1 MSKKTMSKKTMSK
14 RTTSKR
20 TASKKT
26 KAHKKAKHHPS
37 SQQSS
42 NQLSQQDVEQVAPYA
57 LTPEQGATLF
67 DDARSRLVEVFH
79 ALDIHP
85 DAQARLMQPSL
96 SLQVSVPVRMD
107 DGSLNAFP
115 AWRVQYDTSLGP
127 AKGGVRFHPDVNQ
140 HEVTTLSFWMAVKC
154 AVVGLPYG
162 GGKGGVQVDA
172 KALSSL
178 ERERLARGYIRAIA
192 DVMGPDRDIPA
203 PDVNTDATVM
213 GWMIDEYEHIVRA
226 KAPAAITGKPLP
238 LGGSPGRVAATGRG
252 ALTVLDLWAQREE
265 RTPEETTV
273 AVQGFGNAAYHF
285 ARLASARGYRIVAV
299 SDSSGA
305 LYSADGLD
313 IEKVKADKDQHGKLA
328 NSHEGKPLTGEELLA
343 LEVDVLALA
352 ALENQI
358 HIDNVDNVQAG
369 AILEIANGPLTSSA
383 DEALAKRE
391 VPVLPDVLANTGG
404 VIVSY
409 FEWLQNRAG
418 EKWAE
423 EHVNERL
430 DAMLKEEAEKVLT
443 RADAEGITY
452 RQAAYRQGIERIAEA
467 IMARGNC
474 QDGR

>member
-1 MSKKTMSKKTMSK
+1 MANRKK
-14 RTTSKR
+14 TTSKKPKKPAKQKTTQKQAEK
-20 TASKKT
+20 TA
-26 KAHKKAKHHPS
+26 P
-37 SQQSS
+37 Q
-42 NQLSQQDVEQVAPYA
+42 A
-57 LTPEQGATLF
+57 LTPENGATLF
-67 DDARSRLVEVFH
+67 EDARSRLEDVFK
-79 ALDIHP
+79 ALDIHS
-85 DAQARLMQPSL
+85 DAQARLMQPSR
-96 SLQVSVPVRMD
+96 SLQVSIPVRMD
-107 DGSLNAFP
+107 DGSLKAFP

-172 KALSSL
+172 KELSSL

-192 DVMGPDRDIPA
+192 DIMGPDRDIPA

-226 KAPAAITGKPLP
+226 KVPAAITGKPLP

-252 ALTVLDLWAQREE
+252 ALKVLELWAEREE
-265 RTPEETTV
+265 RKPEETTV

-285 ARLASARGYRIVAV
+285 ARLASERGYRIVAV

-305 LYSADGLD
+305 RYSADGLD
-313 IEKVKADKDQHGKLA
+313 IDKVKEDKTKLGKLVD
-328 NSHEGKPLTGEELLA
+328 SSIGKSLKSEELLA

-358 HIDNVDNVQAG
+358 HCDNVDNVQAG
-369 AILEIANGPLTSSA
+369 AILEIANGPLSSDA
-383 DEALAKRE
+383 DEALAKLE

-418 EKWAE
+418 EKWKE
-423 EHVNERL
+423 DQVNERL
-430 DAMLKEEAEKVLT
+430 DALLNDEASKVLT
-443 RADAEGITY
+443 RADEEGITY

-474 QDGR
+474 QDCR

>member
-1 MSKKTMSKKTMSK
+1 MGSGK
-14 RTTSKR
+14 
-20 TASKKT
+20 SKKT
-26 KAHKKAKHHPS
+26 KVKNK
-37 SQQSS
+37 QSPA
-42 NQLSQQDVEQVAPYA
+42 NQPQAQKTAPQA
-57 LTPEQGATLF
+57 LTAESGAALF
-67 DDARSRLVEVFH
+67 EDARSRLDNVFK
-79 ALDIHP
+79 ALGTHP

-96 SLQVSVPVRMD
+96 SLQVSVPIRLD
-107 DGSLNAFP
+107 DGSLKAFP

-127 AKGGVRFHPDVNQ
+127 AKGGVRFHPAVNQ

-172 KALSSL
+172 KSLSAL

-226 KAPAAITGKPLP
+226 HAPAAITGKPLS

-252 ALTVLDLWAQREE
+252 ALKVLDLWAEREE
-265 RTPEETTV
+265 RKPDETII

-285 ARLASARGYRIVAV
+285 ARLASERGYRIVAL

-305 LYSADGLD
+305 IYNADGID
-313 IEKVKADKDQHGKLA
+313 IGAAYKDKTRYGKLSESQAGKHIDKD
-328 NSHEGKPLTGEELLA
+328 ELLT
-343 LEVDVLALA
+343 LEVDVLTLA

-358 HIDNVDNVQAG
+358 HADNVGQVQAG
-369 AILEIANGPLTSSA
+369 AVLEIANGPLTSEA
-383 DEALAKRE
+383 DDELARRD

-418 EKWAE
+418 ETWEEDEVNRRLGALLDVEAGHVLSRAE
-423 EHVNERL
+423 E
-430 DAMLKEEAEKVLT
+430 
-443 RADAEGITY
+443 EGITY
-452 RQAAYRQGIERIAEA
+452 RQAAYRHGIERIADA

-474 QDGR
+474 LDGR

>member
-1 MSKKTMSKKTMSK
+1 MFE
-14 RTTSKR
+14 
-20 TASKKT
+20 
-26 KAHKKAKHHPS
+26 
-37 SQQSS
+37 
-42 NQLSQQDVEQVAPYA
+42 N
-57 LTPEQGATLF
+57 
-67 DDARSRLVEVFH
+67 ARSRLESVFE

-107 DGSLNAFP
+107 DGSLKAFP

-127 AKGGVRFHPDVNQ
+127 AKGGVRFHLDVNQ

-154 AVVGLPYG
+154 AVVNLPYG

-192 DVMGPDRDIPA
+192 DIMGPDRDIPA

-226 KAPAAITGKPLP
+226 QAPAAITGKPLS
-238 LGGSPGRVAATGRG
+238 LGGSPGRVEATGRG
-252 ALTVLDLWAQREE
+252 ALKVLDLWADREE

-285 ARLASARGYRIVAV
+285 ARLASERGYKIVAL

-305 LYSADGLD
+305 IYSADGLD
-313 IEKVKADKDQHGKLA
+313 VDAVKQDKNKHGSLSK
-328 NSHEGKPLTGEELLA
+328 SKQGKPLAGDKLLS

-358 HIDNVDNVQAG
+358 HCNNVDDVQAG
-369 AILEIANGPLTSSA
+369 AILEIANGPLTCDA
-383 DEALAKRE
+383 DTALAKRE
-391 VPVLPDVLANTGG
+391 IPVLPDVLVNTGG

-409 FEWLQNRAG
+409 FEWLQNRVG
-418 EKWAE
+418 EKWCE
-423 EHVNERL
+423 EEVNKRL
-430 DAMLKEEAEKVLT
+430 DNLLGKEALSVLVRAEKEQV
-443 RADAEGITY
+443 TY

-474 QDGR
+474 QDCR

>member
-1 MSKKTMSKKTMSK
+1 MGSAKSKKQKS
-14 RTTSKR
+14 
-20 TASKKT
+20 
-26 KAHKKAKHHPS
+26 KAKKS
-37 SQQSS
+37 SAKMSATNAPQQ
-42 NQLSQQDVEQVAPYA
+42 
-57 LTPEQGATLF
+57 LTPETGAALF
-67 DDARSRLVEVFH
+67 EDARSRLEAVFN
-79 ALDIHP
+79 ALAIHP

-107 DGSLNAFP
+107 DGSLKAFP

-192 DVMGPDRDIPA
+192 DIMGPDRDIPA

-213 GWMIDEYEHIVRA
+213 GWMIDEYEHILRA
-226 KAPAAITGKPLP
+226 QAPAAITGKPLS
-238 LGGSPGRVAATGRG
+238 LGGSPGRVEATGRG
-252 ALTVLDLWAQREE
+252 ALTVLDLWAEREE
-265 RTPEETTV
+265 RKPEETTL

-285 ARLASARGYRIVAV
+285 ARLASQRGYRVVAV

-305 LYSADGLD
+305 IYNADGID
-313 IEKVKADKDQHGKLA
+313 VDAAKKDKTQQGKLA
-328 NSHEGKPLTGEELLA
+328 KSQQGKALSGDDLLA
-343 LEVDVLALA
+343 LEVDVLVLA
-352 ALENQI
+352 ALENQL
-358 HIDNVDNVQAG
+358 HSDNVGDVKAG
-369 AILEIANGPLTSSA
+369 AVLEIANGPLTSDA
-383 DEALAKRE
+383 DAALEKRG

-409 FEWLQNRAG
+409 FEWLQNRSG
-418 EKWAE
+418 EKWQEEEVNQRLKRRLSDEANRVLVRAE
-423 EHVNERL
+423 EER
-430 DAMLKEEAEKVLT
+430 V
-443 RADAEGITY
+443 TY

-474 QDGR
+474 QDCR

>member
-1 MSKKTMSKKTMSK
+1 MAKAKKHKTK
-14 RTTSKR
+14 HKTSK
-20 TASKKT
+20 
-26 KAHKKAKHHPS
+26 AHQPQAE
-37 SQQSS
+37 QQ
-42 NQLSQQDVEQVAPYA
+42 APQA
-57 LTPEQGATLF
+57 LTPDTGAALF
-67 DDARSRLVEVFH
+67 EDARSRLESVFE

-107 DGSLNAFP
+107 DGSLKAFP

-127 AKGGVRFHPDVNQ
+127 AKGGVRFHLDVNQ

-154 AVVGLPYG
+154 AVVNLPYG

-192 DVMGPDRDIPA
+192 DIMGPDRDIPA

-226 KAPAAITGKPLP
+226 QAPAAITGKPLS
-238 LGGSPGRVAATGRG
+238 LGGSPGRVEATGRG
-252 ALTVLDLWAQREE
+252 ALKVLDLWADREE

-285 ARLASARGYRIVAV
+285 ARLASERGYKIVAL

-305 LYSADGLD
+305 IYSADGLD
-313 IEKVKADKDQHGKLA
+313 VDAVKQDKNKHGSLSK
-328 NSHEGKPLTGEELLA
+328 SKQGKPLAGDKLLS

-358 HIDNVDNVQAG
+358 HCNNVDDVQAG
-369 AILEIANGPLTSSA
+369 AILEIANGPLTCDA
-383 DEALAKRE
+383 DTALAKRE
-391 VPVLPDVLANTGG
+391 IPVLPDVLVNTGG

-409 FEWLQNRAG
+409 FEWLQNRVG
-418 EKWAE
+418 EKWCE
-423 EHVNERL
+423 EEVNKRL
-430 DAMLKEEAEKVLT
+430 DNLLGKEAMSVLARAEKEQV
-443 RADAEGITY
+443 TY

-474 QDGR
+474 QDCR

>member
-1 MSKKTMSKKTMSK
+1 MGSRKSKKK
-14 RTTSKR
+14 TSK
-20 TASKKT
+20 T
-26 KAHKKAKHHPS
+26 HKS
-37 SQQSS
+37 SAITSANHAPQQ
-42 NQLSQQDVEQVAPYA
+42 
-57 LTPEQGATLF
+57 LTPETGAALF
-67 DDARSRLVEVFH
+67 EDARSRLETVFK
-79 ALDIHP
+79 ALEIHS

-107 DGSLNAFP
+107 DGSLKAFP

-192 DVMGPDRDIPA
+192 DIMGPDRDIPA

-213 GWMIDEYEHIVRA
+213 GWMIDEYEQIRRA
-226 KAPAAITGKPLP
+226 QAPAAITGKPLS
-238 LGGSPGRVAATGRG
+238 LGGSPGRVEATGRG
-252 ALTVLDLWAQREE
+252 ALTVLDLWAEREE
-265 RTPEETTV
+265 RTPEETTL
-273 AVQGFGNAAYHF
+273 AVQGFGNAAFHF
-285 ARLASARGYRIVAV
+285 ARLASQRGYKVVAV

-305 LYSADGLD
+305 IYHADGLD
-313 IEKVKADKDQHGKLA
+313 IDAAKEDKQQHGKL
-328 NSHEGKPLTGEELLA
+328 SKSQQGKAMSGDELLG
-343 LEVDVLALA
+343 LEVDVLVLA
-352 ALENQI
+352 ALENQL
-358 HIDNVDNVQAG
+358 HRDNVDEVKAG
-369 AILEIANGPLTSSA
+369 AVLEIANGPLTSEA
-383 DEALAKRE
+383 DTALEKRNI
-391 VPVLPDVLANTGG
+391 PVLPDVLANTGG

-418 EKWAE
+418 EKWHE
-423 EHVNERL
+423 SEVNQRL
-430 DAMLKEEAEKVLT
+430 DDRLGDEAKRVLLRAEKEQV
-443 RADAEGITY
+443 TY

-474 QDGR
+474 QDCR

>member
-1 MSKKTMSKKTMSK
+1 M
-14 RTTSKR
+14 
-20 TASKKT
+20 
-26 KAHKKAKHHPS
+26 
-37 SQQSS
+37 
-42 NQLSQQDVEQVAPYA
+42 
-57 LTPEQGATLF
+57 
-67 DDARSRLVEVFH
+67 
-79 ALDIHP
+79 
-85 DAQARLMQPSL
+85 
-96 SLQVSVPVRMD
+96 
-107 DGSLNAFP
+107 
-115 AWRVQYDTSLGP
+115 
-127 AKGGVRFHPDVNQ
+127 RFHPDVNQ

-192 DVMGPDRDIPA
+192 DIMGPDRDIPA

-226 KAPAAITGKPLP
+226 KMPAAITGKPLP

-252 ALTVLDLWAQREE
+252 ALKVLDLWAERAE

-273 AVQGFGNAAYHF
+273 VVQGFGNAAYHF
-285 ARLASARGYRIVAV
+285 ATLASERGYRIVAV

-305 LYSADGLD
+305 CYNAEGLD
-313 IEKVKADKDQHGKLA
+313 IDAVKKAKSKSGKVPDSQAGKAISGDA
-328 NSHEGKPLTGEELLA
+328 LLA

-358 HIDNVDNVQAG
+358 HSDNVDDVKAG
-369 AILEIANGPLTSSA
+369 AILEIANGPLTSDA
-383 DEALAKRE
+383 DQVLAKRD

-418 EKWAE
+418 EKWREAQ
-423 EHVNERL
+423 VNERL
-430 DAMLKEEAEKVLT
+430 DALLSEEAGKVL
-443 RADAEGITY
+443 ALAEKSNIPY
-452 RQAAYRQGIERIAEA
+452 RQAAYRQGIERIAAA

-474 QDGR
+474 QDCR

>member
-1 MSKKTMSKKTMSK
+1 MGSRKSKKK
-14 RTTSKR
+14 TSK
-20 TASKKT
+20 T
-26 KAHKKAKHHPS
+26 HKS
-37 SQQSS
+37 SAITSANHAPQQ
-42 NQLSQQDVEQVAPYA
+42 
-57 LTPEQGATLF
+57 LTPETGAALF
-67 DDARSRLVEVFH
+67 EDARSRLETVFK
-79 ALDIHP
+79 ALEIHP

-107 DGSLNAFP
+107 DGSLKAFP

-192 DVMGPDRDIPA
+192 DIMGPDRDIPA

-213 GWMIDEYEHIVRA
+213 GWMIDEYEQIRRA
-226 KAPAAITGKPLP
+226 QAPAAITGKPLS
-238 LGGSPGRVAATGRG
+238 LGGSPGRVEATGRG
-252 ALTVLDLWAQREE
+252 ALTVLDLWAEREE
-265 RTPEETTV
+265 RTPEETTL
-273 AVQGFGNAAYHF
+273 AVQGFGNAAFHF
-285 ARLASARGYRIVAV
+285 ARLASQRGYKVVAV

-305 LYSADGLD
+305 IYHADGLD
-313 IEKVKADKDQHGKLA
+313 IDAAKEDKQQHGKL
-328 NSHEGKPLTGEELLA
+328 SKSQQGKAMSGDELLG
-343 LEVDVLALA
+343 LEVDVLVLA
-352 ALENQI
+352 ALENQL
-358 HIDNVDNVQAG
+358 HRDTVDEVKAG
-369 AILEIANGPLTSSA
+369 AVLEIANGPLTSEA
-383 DEALAKRE
+383 DTALEKRNI
-391 VPVLPDVLANTGG
+391 PVLPDVLANTGG

-418 EKWAE
+418 EKWHE
-423 EHVNERL
+423 SEVNQRL
-430 DAMLKEEAEKVLT
+430 DDRLGDEAKRVLLRAEKEQV
-443 RADAEGITY
+443 TY

-474 QDGR
+474 QDCR

>member
-1 MSKKTMSKKTMSK
+1 MGSRKSKKK
-14 RTTSKR
+14 TSK
-20 TASKKT
+20 T
-26 KAHKKAKHHPS
+26 HKS
-37 SQQSS
+37 SAITSANHAPQQ
-42 NQLSQQDVEQVAPYA
+42 
-57 LTPEQGATLF
+57 LTPETGAALF
-67 DDARSRLVEVFH
+67 EDARSRLETVFE
-79 ALDIHP
+79 ALEIHP

-107 DGSLNAFP
+107 DGSLKAFP

-192 DVMGPDRDIPA
+192 DIMGPDRDIPA

-213 GWMIDEYEHIVRA
+213 GWMIDEYEQIRRA
-226 KAPAAITGKPLP
+226 QAPAAITGKPLS
-238 LGGSPGRVAATGRG
+238 LGGSPGRVEATGRG
-252 ALTVLDLWAQREE
+252 ALTVLDLWAEREE
-265 RTPEETTV
+265 RTPEETTL
-273 AVQGFGNAAYHF
+273 AVQGFGNAAFHF
-285 ARLASARGYRIVAV
+285 ARLASQRGYKVVAV

-305 LYSADGLD
+305 IYHADGLD
-313 IEKVKADKDQHGKLA
+313 IDAAKEDKQQHGKL
-328 NSHEGKPLTGEELLA
+328 SKSQQGKAMSGDELLG
-343 LEVDVLALA
+343 LEVDVLVLA
-352 ALENQI
+352 ALENQL
-358 HIDNVDNVQAG
+358 HRDNVDEVKAG
-369 AILEIANGPLTSSA
+369 AVLEIANGPLTSEA
-383 DEALAKRE
+383 DTALEKRNI
-391 VPVLPDVLANTGG
+391 PVLPDVLANTGG

-418 EKWAE
+418 EKWHE
-423 EHVNERL
+423 SEVNQRL
-430 DAMLKEEAEKVLT
+430 DDRLGDEAKRVLLRAEKEQV
-443 RADAEGITY
+443 TY

-474 QDGR
+474 QDCR

>member
-1 MSKKTMSKKTMSK
+1 MGSAKSKKQKS
-14 RTTSKR
+14 
-20 TASKKT
+20 
-26 KAHKKAKHHPS
+26 KAKKS
-37 SQQSS
+37 SAKMSATNAPQQ
-42 NQLSQQDVEQVAPYA
+42 
-57 LTPEQGATLF
+57 LTPETGAALF
-67 DDARSRLVEVFH
+67 EDARSRLEAVFSTL
-79 ALDIHP
+79 AIHP

-107 DGSLNAFP
+107 DGSLKAFP

-127 AKGGVRFHPDVNQ
+127 AKGGVRFHPGVNQ

-192 DVMGPDRDIPA
+192 DIMGPDRDIPA

-213 GWMIDEYEHIVRA
+213 GWMIDEYEHILRA
-226 KAPAAITGKPLP
+226 QAPAAITGKPLS
-238 LGGSPGRVAATGRG
+238 LGGSPGRVEATGRG
-252 ALTVLDLWAQREE
+252 ALTVLDLWAEREE
-265 RTPEETTV
+265 RKPEETTL

-285 ARLASARGYRIVAV
+285 ARLASQRGYRVVAV

-305 LYSADGLD
+305 IYNADGID
-313 IEKVKADKDQHGKLA
+313 VDAAKKDKTQQGKLA
-328 NSHEGKPLTGEELLA
+328 KSQQGKALSGDDLLA
-343 LEVDVLALA
+343 LEVDVLVLA
-352 ALENQI
+352 ALENQL
-358 HIDNVDNVQAG
+358 HSDNVGDVKAG
-369 AILEIANGPLTSSA
+369 AVLEIANGPLTSDA
-383 DEALAKRE
+383 DAALEKRG

-409 FEWLQNRAG
+409 FEWLQNRSG
-418 EKWAE
+418 EKWQEEEVNLRLKRRLSDEANRVLVRAE
-423 EHVNERL
+423 EER
-430 DAMLKEEAEKVLT
+430 V
-443 RADAEGITY
+443 TY

-474 QDGR
+474 QDCR

>member
-1 MSKKTMSKKTMSK
+1 MGSAKSKKQKS
-14 RTTSKR
+14 
-20 TASKKT
+20 
-26 KAHKKAKHHPS
+26 KAKKS
-37 SQQSS
+37 SAKMSATNAPQQ
-42 NQLSQQDVEQVAPYA
+42 
-57 LTPEQGATLF
+57 LTPETGAALF
-67 DDARSRLVEVFH
+67 EDARSRLEAVFS
-79 ALDIHP
+79 ALAIHP

-107 DGSLNAFP
+107 DGSLKAFP

-127 AKGGVRFHPDVNQ
+127 AKGGVRFHPGVNQ

-192 DVMGPDRDIPA
+192 DIMGPDRDIPA

-213 GWMIDEYEHIVRA
+213 GWMIDEYEHILRA
-226 KAPAAITGKPLP
+226 QAPAAITGKPLS
-238 LGGSPGRVAATGRG
+238 LGGSPGRVEATGRG
-252 ALTVLDLWAQREE
+252 ALTVLDLWAEREE
-265 RTPEETTV
+265 RKPEETTL

-285 ARLASARGYRIVAV
+285 ARLASQRGYRVVAV

-305 LYSADGLD
+305 IYNADGID
-313 IEKVKADKDQHGKLA
+313 VDAAKKDKTQQGKLA
-328 NSHEGKPLTGEELLA
+328 KSQQGKALSGDDLLA

-352 ALENQI
+352 ALENQL
-358 HIDNVDNVQAG
+358 HSDNVGDVKAG
-369 AILEIANGPLTSSA
+369 AVLEIANGPLTSDA
-383 DEALAKRE
+383 DAALEKRG

-409 FEWLQNRAG
+409 FEWLQNRSG
-418 EKWAE
+418 EKWQEEEVNQRLKRRLSDEANRVLVRAE
-423 EHVNERL
+423 EER
-430 DAMLKEEAEKVLT
+430 V
-443 RADAEGITY
+443 TY

-474 QDGR
+474 QDCR

>member
-1 MSKKTMSKKTMSK
+1 MF
-14 RTTSKR
+14 
-20 TASKKT
+20 
-26 KAHKKAKHHPS
+26 
-37 SQQSS
+37 
-42 NQLSQQDVEQVAPYA
+42 E
-57 LTPEQGATLF
+57 
-67 DDARSRLVEVFH
+67 DARSRLESVFE

-107 DGSLNAFP
+107 DGSLKAFP

-127 AKGGVRFHPDVNQ
+127 AKGGVRFHLDVNQ

-154 AVVGLPYG
+154 AVVNLPYG

-192 DVMGPDRDIPA
+192 DIMGPDRDIPA

-226 KAPAAITGKPLP
+226 QAPAAITGKPLS
-238 LGGSPGRVAATGRG
+238 LGGSPGRVEATGRG
-252 ALTVLDLWAQREE
+252 ALKVLDLWADREE

-285 ARLASARGYRIVAV
+285 ARLASERGYKIVAL

-305 LYSADGLD
+305 IYSADGLD
-313 IEKVKADKDQHGKLA
+313 VDAVKQDKNKHGSLSK
-328 NSHEGKPLTGEELLA
+328 SKQGKPLAGDKLLS

-358 HIDNVDNVQAG
+358 HCNNVDDVQAG
-369 AILEIANGPLTSSA
+369 AILEIANGPLTCDA
-383 DEALAKRE
+383 DTALAKRE
-391 VPVLPDVLANTGG
+391 IPVLPDVLVNTGG

-409 FEWLQNRAG
+409 FEWLQNRVG
-418 EKWAE
+418 EKWCE
-423 EHVNERL
+423 EEVNKRL
-430 DAMLKEEAEKVLT
+430 DNLLGKEAMSVLARAEKEQV
-443 RADAEGITY
+443 TY

-474 QDGR
+474 QDCR

>member
-1 MSKKTMSKKTMSK
+1 MANRKK
-14 RTTSKR
+14 TTSKKPKN
-20 TASKKT
+20 TAKQKT
-26 KAHKKAKHHPS
+26 TQKQAEKT
-37 SQQSS
+37 
-42 NQLSQQDVEQVAPYA
+42 APQA
-57 LTPEQGATLF
+57 LTPENGATLF
-67 DDARSRLVEVFH
+67 EDARSRLEDVFK
-79 ALDIHP
+79 ALDIHS
-85 DAQARLMQPSL
+85 DAQARLMQPSR
-96 SLQVSVPVRMD
+96 SLQVSIPVRMD
-107 DGSLNAFP
+107 DGSLKAFP

-172 KALSSL
+172 KELSSL

-192 DVMGPDRDIPA
+192 DIMGPDRDIPA

-226 KAPAAITGKPLP
+226 KVPAAITGKPLP

-252 ALTVLDLWAQREE
+252 ALKVLELWAEREE
-265 RTPEETTV
+265 RKPEETTV

-285 ARLASARGYRIVAV
+285 ARLASERGYRIVAV
-299 SDSSGA
+299 SDSSGVR
-305 LYSADGLD
+305 YSADGLD
-313 IEKVKADKDQHGKLA
+313 IDKVKEDKTKLGKLVD
-328 NSHEGKPLTGEELLA
+328 SSIGKSLKSEELLA

-358 HIDNVDNVQAG
+358 HCDNVDNVQAG
-369 AILEIANGPLTSSA
+369 AILEIANGPLSSDA

-418 EKWAE
+418 EKWKE
-423 EHVNERL
+423 DQVNERL
-430 DAMLKEEAEKVLT
+430 DALLNEEASKVLT
-443 RADAEGITY
+443 RADEEGITY

-474 QDGR
+474 QDCR

>member
-1 MSKKTMSKKTMSK
+1 MGSRKSKKK
-14 RTTSKR
+14 TSK
-20 TASKKT
+20 T
-26 KAHKKAKHHPS
+26 HKS
-37 SQQSS
+37 SAITSANHAPQQ
-42 NQLSQQDVEQVAPYA
+42 
-57 LTPEQGATLF
+57 LTPETGAALF
-67 DDARSRLVEVFH
+67 EDARSRLETVFK
-79 ALDIHP
+79 ALEIHP

-107 DGSLNAFP
+107 DGSLKAFP

-192 DVMGPDRDIPA
+192 DIMGPDRDIPA

-213 GWMIDEYEHIVRA
+213 GWMIDEYEQIRRA
-226 KAPAAITGKPLP
+226 QAPAAITGKPLS
-238 LGGSPGRVAATGRG
+238 LGGSPGRVEATGRG
-252 ALTVLDLWAQREE
+252 ALTVLDLWAEREE
-265 RTPEETTV
+265 RTPEETTL
-273 AVQGFGNAAYHF
+273 AVQGFGNAAFHF
-285 ARLASARGYRIVAV
+285 ARLASQRGYKVVAV

-305 LYSADGLD
+305 IYHADGLD
-313 IEKVKADKDQHGKLA
+313 IDAAKEDKQQHGKL
-328 NSHEGKPLTGEELLA
+328 SKSQQGKAMSGDELLG
-343 LEVDVLALA
+343 LEVDVLVLA
-352 ALENQI
+352 ALENQL
-358 HIDNVDNVQAG
+358 HRDNVDEVKAG
-369 AILEIANGPLTSSA
+369 AVLEIANGPLTSEA
-383 DEALAKRE
+383 DTALEKRDI
-391 VPVLPDVLANTGG
+391 PVLPDVLANTGG

-418 EKWAE
+418 EKWHE
-423 EHVNERL
+423 SEVNQRL
-430 DAMLKEEAEKVLT
+430 DDRLGDEAKRVLLRAEKEQV
-443 RADAEGITY
+443 TY

-474 QDGR
+474 QDCR

>member
-1 MSKKTMSKKTMSK
+1 MG
-14 RTTSKR
+14 
-20 TASKKT
+20 KT
-26 KAHKKAKHHPS
+26 KSKKAKGKDKKS
-37 SQQSS
+37 LKSQAQTT
-42 NQLSQQDVEQVAPYA
+42 APQA
-57 LTPEQGATLF
+57 LTPQTGASLF
-67 DDARSRLVEVFH
+67 EDARSRLEDVFRE
-79 ALDIHP
+79 LNIHP

-107 DGSLNAFP
+107 DGSLKAFP

-127 AKGGVRFHPDVNQ
+127 AKGGVRFHPEVNQ

-172 KALSSL
+172 KALSAL

-192 DVMGPDRDIPA
+192 DIMGPDRDIPA

-226 KAPAAITGKPLP
+226 HMPAAITGKPLP
-238 LGGSPGRVAATGRG
+238 LGGSPGRVSATGRG
-252 ALTVLDLWAQREE
+252 ALKVLDLWAEQNERE
-265 RTPEETTV
+265 PQETIL

-285 ARLASARGYRIVAV
+285 ARLASERGYKIVGL

-305 LYSADGLD
+305 IYSADGLD
-313 IEKVKADKDQHGKLA
+313 VAAAKKDKDQHGQLA
-328 NSHEGKPLTGEELLA
+328 KSQAGTQISGDELLA
-343 LEVDVLALA
+343 LEVDVLVLA

-358 HIDNVDNVQAG
+358 HRDNVENVKAG
-369 AILEIANGPLTSSA
+369 AILEIANGPLTSDA
-383 DEALAKRE
+383 DAALAKRDI
-391 VPVLPDVLANTGG
+391 PVLPDVLANTGG

-418 EKWAE
+418 ETWSE
-423 EHVNERL
+423 EDVNQRL
-430 DAMLKEEAEKVLT
+430 DARLSSEANNVLT
-443 RADAEGITY
+443 RAEQENITY
-452 RQAAYRQGIERIAEA
+452 RQAAYRQGIERIADA

-474 QDGR
+474 LDCR

>member
-1 MSKKTMSKKTMSK
+1 MANAKAKKHKAKQQASKTRKPQAEKKTL
-14 RTTSKR
+14 
-20 TASKKT
+20 
-26 KAHKKAKHHPS
+26 
-37 SQQSS
+37 Q
-42 NQLSQQDVEQVAPYA
+42 A
-57 LTPEQGATLF
+57 LTPETGAALF
-67 DDARSRLVEVFH
+67 EDARSRLEAVFE

-96 SLQVSVPVRMD
+96 SLQVSVPIRMD
-107 DGSLNAFP
+107 DGSLKAFP

-127 AKGGVRFHPDVNQ
+127 AKGGVRFHTDVNQ

-154 AVVGLPYG
+154 AVVSLPYG

-192 DVMGPDRDIPA
+192 DIMGPDRDIPA

-226 KAPAAITGKPLP
+226 QAPAAITGKPLS

-252 ALTVLDLWAQREE
+252 ALKVLNLWAEREE
-265 RTPEETTV
+265 RKPEETTV

-285 ARLASARGYRIVAV
+285 ARLASERGYKIVAV

-305 LYSADGLD
+305 IYSADGLD
-313 IEKVKADKDQHGKLA
+313 VDAAKQDKDKHGSLSKSKQGKSLAGDKLL
-328 NSHEGKPLTGEELLA
+328 S

-358 HIDNVDNVQAG
+358 HCDNVDDVQAG
-369 AILEIANGPLTSSA
+369 AILEIANGPLTSDA
-383 DEALAKRE
+383 DDVLAKRE
-391 VPVLPDVLANTGG
+391 IPVLPDVLANTGG

-418 EKWAE
+418 EKWLE
-423 EHVNERL
+423 EEVNQRL
-430 DAMLKEEAEKVLT
+430 DSLLGVQAESVLARAEKEKV
-443 RADAEGITY
+443 TY

-474 QDGR
+474 QNYR

>member
-1 MSKKTMSKKTMSK
+1 MGKAK
-14 RTTSKR
+14 
-20 TASKKT
+20 SKKT
-26 KAHKKAKHHPS
+26 KAKNKH
-37 SQQSS
+37 SQADQP
-42 NQLSQQDVEQVAPYA
+42 QAQKTVPQA
-57 LTPEQGATLF
+57 LTPETGAALF
-67 DDARSRLVEVFH
+67 EDARSRLEDVFK

-107 DGSLNAFP
+107 DGSLKAFP

-127 AKGGVRFHPDVNQ
+127 AKGGVRFHPEVNQ

-172 KALSSL
+172 KSLSAL
-178 ERERLARGYIRAIA
+178 ERERLARGYIRTIA

-203 PDVNTDATVM
+203 PDVNTDAIVM

-226 KAPAAITGKPLP
+226 HAPAAITGKPLP

-252 ALTVLDLWAQREE
+252 ALKVLDLWAEREE
-265 RTPEETTV
+265 RKPEETTV

-285 ARLASARGYRIVAV
+285 ARLASERGYRIVAL

-305 LYSADGLD
+305 IYNADGID
-313 IEKVKADKDQHGKLA
+313 IDAAYKDKAQHGKLSKSDA
-328 NSHEGKPLTGEELLA
+328 GKHISGDELLT
-343 LEVDVLALA
+343 LEVDVLTLA

-358 HIDNVDNVQAG
+358 HVDNVGQVQAS
-369 AILEIANGPLTSSA
+369 AILEIANGPLTSDA
-383 DEALAKRE
+383 DEQLAKRE

-418 EKWAE
+418 EAWGEEEVNQRLEALLETEAGRVLNRAE
-423 EHVNERL
+423 EES
-430 DAMLKEEAEKVLT
+430 
-443 RADAEGITY
+443 ITY
-452 RQAAYRQGIERIAEA
+452 RQAAYRQGIERIADA

-474 QDGR
+474 LDGR

>member
-1 MSKKTMSKKTMSK
+1 MAKAKKHKTK
-14 RTTSKR
+14 HK
-20 TASKKT
+20 ASK
-26 KAHKKAKHHPS
+26 AHQPQAE
-37 SQQSS
+37 QQ
-42 NQLSQQDVEQVAPYA
+42 APQA
-57 LTPEQGATLF
+57 LTPETGAALF
-67 DDARSRLVEVFH
+67 EDARSRLEAVFE

-107 DGSLNAFP
+107 DGSLKAFP

-127 AKGGVRFHPDVNQ
+127 AKGGVRFHLDVNQ

-154 AVVGLPYG
+154 AVVNLPYG

-192 DVMGPDRDIPA
+192 DIMGPDRDIPA

-226 KAPAAITGKPLP
+226 QAPAAITGKPLS
-238 LGGSPGRVAATGRG
+238 LGGSPGRVEATGRG
-252 ALTVLDLWAQREE
+252 ALKVLDLWVDREE
-265 RTPEETTV
+265 RKPEETTV

-285 ARLASARGYRIVAV
+285 ARLARERGYKIVAL

-305 LYSADGLD
+305 IYSADGLD
-313 IEKVKADKDQHGKLA
+313 VDAAKQDKNKHGSLSK
-328 NSHEGKPLTGEELLA
+328 SKQGKPLSGDKLLS

-352 ALENQI
+352 ALENQV
-358 HIDNVDNVQAG
+358 HCNNVDDVQAG
-369 AILEIANGPLTSSA
+369 AILEIANGPLTCDA
-383 DEALAKRE
+383 DTALAKRE
-391 VPVLPDVLANTGG
+391 IPVLPDVLVNTGG

-409 FEWLQNRAG
+409 FEWLQNRVG
-418 EKWAE
+418 EKWCE
-423 EHVNERL
+423 EDVNQRL
-430 DAMLKEEAEKVLT
+430 DRLLGEQAQSVLARAEQEQV
-443 RADAEGITY
+443 TY

-474 QDGR
+474 QDCR

>member
-1 MSKKTMSKKTMSK
+1 MGSAKSKKQKS
-14 RTTSKR
+14 
-20 TASKKT
+20 
-26 KAHKKAKHHPS
+26 KAKKS
-37 SQQSS
+37 SAKMSATNAPQQ
-42 NQLSQQDVEQVAPYA
+42 
-57 LTPEQGATLF
+57 LTPETGAALF
-67 DDARSRLVEVFH
+67 EDARSRLEAVFS
-79 ALDIHP
+79 ALAIHP

-107 DGSLNAFP
+107 DGSLKAFP

-192 DVMGPDRDIPA
+192 DIMGPDRDIPA

-213 GWMIDEYEHIVRA
+213 GWMIDEYEHILRA
-226 KAPAAITGKPLP
+226 QAPAAITGKPLS
-238 LGGSPGRVAATGRG
+238 LGGSPGRVEATGRG
-252 ALTVLDLWAQREE
+252 ALTVLDFWAEREE
-265 RTPEETTV
+265 RKPEETTL
-273 AVQGFGNAAYHF
+273 AVLGFGNAAYHF
-285 ARLASARGYRIVAV
+285 ARLASQRGYRVVAV

-305 LYSADGLD
+305 IYDADGID
-313 IEKVKADKDQHGKLA
+313 VDAAKKDKTQQGKLA
-328 NSHEGKPLTGEELLA
+328 KSQQGKALSGDDLLA
-343 LEVDVLALA
+343 LEVDVLVLA
-352 ALENQI
+352 ALENQL
-358 HIDNVDNVQAG
+358 HSDNVGDVKAG
-369 AILEIANGPLTSSA
+369 AVLEIANGPLTSDA
-383 DEALAKRE
+383 DAALEKRG

-409 FEWLQNRAG
+409 FEWLQNRSG
-418 EKWAE
+418 EKWQEGEVNQRLKRRLSDEANRVLVRAE
-423 EHVNERL
+423 EER
-430 DAMLKEEAEKVLT
+430 V
-443 RADAEGITY
+443 TY

-474 QDGR
+474 QDCR

>member
-1 MSKKTMSKKTMSK
+1 MSATN
-14 RTTSKR
+14 
-20 TASKKT
+20 A
-26 KAHKKAKHHPS
+26 P
-37 SQQSS
+37 QQ
-42 NQLSQQDVEQVAPYA
+42 
-57 LTPEQGATLF
+57 LTPETGAALF
-67 DDARSRLVEVFH
+67 EDARSRLEAVFS
-79 ALDIHP
+79 ALAIHP

-107 DGSLNAFP
+107 DGSLKAFP

-192 DVMGPDRDIPA
+192 DIMGPDRDIPA

-213 GWMIDEYEHIVRA
+213 GWMIDEYEHILRA
-226 KAPAAITGKPLP
+226 QAPAAITGKPLS
-238 LGGSPGRVAATGRG
+238 LGGSPGRVEATGRG
-252 ALTVLDLWAQREE
+252 ALTVLDFWAEREE
-265 RTPEETTV
+265 RKPEETTL

-285 ARLASARGYRIVAV
+285 ARLASQRGYRVVAV

-305 LYSADGLD
+305 IYDADGID
-313 IEKVKADKDQHGKLA
+313 VDAAKKDKTQQGKLA
-328 NSHEGKPLTGEELLA
+328 KSQQGKALSGDDLLA
-343 LEVDVLALA
+343 LEVDVLVLA
-352 ALENQI
+352 ALENQL
-358 HIDNVDNVQAG
+358 HSDNVGDVKAG
-369 AILEIANGPLTSSA
+369 AVLEIANGPLTSDA
-383 DEALAKRE
+383 DAALEKRG

-409 FEWLQNRAG
+409 FEWLQNRSG
-418 EKWAE
+418 EKWQEGEVNQRLKRRLSDEANRVLVRAE
-423 EHVNERL
+423 EER
-430 DAMLKEEAEKVLT
+430 V
-443 RADAEGITY
+443 TY

-474 QDGR
+474 QDCR